1 MAEQEAD
8 DTIRR
13 WSELKTIRALH
24 EPEWEEIAR
33 YIRPQRSGFTTG
45 LAHEGAG
52 RLKGVFSST
61 PMIAAEHLASGL
73 YGTLTNQ
80 AEPWMSLTLSDPDL
94 SDHKPVKLWLDG
106 VSRLILN
113 SFQPAFSPFYPA
125 SIQVFQDLV
134 SFGNACSYDEI
145 RPEQQRIADLS
156 ISPAEICVDVDAF
169 GEVVEAV
176 RRFRLS
182 GRAAVGLFG
191 VRRLPP
197 SVIDAAEK
205 GKAERF
211 WFYHHVEQN
220 RDWRSGALGPRGKRF
235 RSRYVSEDG
244 RAVVSS
250 GGYEE
255 MPFSYPRW
263 SVDGGSTYGVGA
275 AFIALADARTLNLM
289 ESANLE
295 AGQRAARPPLLAPDR
310 RALPYEVKASPGS
323 VLYGGMTSGGRQ
335 LIQEMTIGRQTGLTL
350 EMAERKSEQIKD
362 ALYWTLMQLVGR
374 TGMTATEVMERQEE
388 KLRLMAPYLGRSQ
401 HEYLVPKVQRRFGM
415 LWRAGQLPPPPPEI
429 SGARLEVKYRSIAA
443 LAAKSRDGAAI
454 TRLLADLTPL
464 AQISPRAIERL
475 DVDALVESLAEAR
488 GVPAAVLLSR
498 EEADEIA
505 QARQQQEQMA
515 QGLAMA
521 GQGADVMQKLA
532 AAGGAMGGAA

>member
-1 MAEQEAD
+1 MAEIEAD
-8 DTIRR
+8 HTIRR
-13 WSELKTIRALH
+13 WGELKTIRALY
-24 EPEWEEIAR
+24 EPEWEEIAKF
-33 YIRPQRSGFTTG
+33 IRPQRSGFTG
-45 LAHEGAG
+45 LPHEGAG

-80 AEPWMSLTLSDPDL
+80 AEPWMSLTLPDPEL
-94 SDHKPVKLWLDG
+94 ADHKPVKLWLDT

-134 SFGNACSYDEI
+134 AFGNACSYDEL
-145 RPEQQRIADLS
+145 RPEKQRIADLS

-176 RRFRLS
+176 RRFRVS
-182 GRAAVGLFG
+182 GRAAVDLFG
-191 VRRLPP
+191 TRRLPP
-197 SVIDAAEK
+197 SILEAAEK
-205 GKAERF
+205 GKADRF
-211 WFYHHVEQN
+211 WFYHHVEPN
-220 RDWRSGALGPRGKRF
+220 RDWKSGALGPRGKPF
-235 RSRYVSEDG
+235 RSRYVSEIE
-244 RAVVSS
+244 RAVVAT

-263 SVDGGSTYGVGA
+263 SVDGGATYGQGA
-275 AFIALADARTLNLM
+275 AFIALADARTLNLI
-289 ESANLE
+289 EAANLE

-310 RALPYEVKASPGS
+310 RALPYDVKATPGS
-323 VLYGGMTSGGRQ
+323 VLYGAMTSGGRQ
-335 LIQEMTIGRQTGLTL
+335 LVQEMTIGRQTGLTL
-350 EMAERKSEQIKD
+350 EMVERKSEQIRD

-374 TGMTATEVMERQEE
+374 TGMTATEVLERQEE

-429 SGARLEVKYRSIAA
+429 SGSRLEVKYRSIAA

-464 AQISPRAIERL
+464 AQVTPRAFERL
-475 DVDALVESLAEAR
+475 DVDALVEALAEAR
-488 GVPAAVLLSR
+488 GVPASVLLSR
-498 EEADEIA
+498 EEANAAAE
-505 QARQQQEQMA
+505 ARAQQEQMA

-521 GQGADVMQKLA
+521 EQGADVLQKLA
-532 AAGGAMGGAA
+532 AAGGAMEGAA